1 MPEFTHAVGTNVA
14 ARLDHIYAAT
24 DLMPSLLSIDTA
36 APNGFSDHVAV
47 TVARAPRSVRPPQST
62 HGVNVMRFKARLV
75 AKGFPQRQGIDYDE
89 VFAPVSRQSSLRA
102 LLAVVAARDLALHQ
116 LDVKTAF
123 LNGELDELV
132 YMNQPPGYQ
141 EGGQNTVC
149 LLRRSL
155 YSLKQAPRQWH
166 QRLTQQLE
174 SQDFRPS
181 AADPSCSSCGPPAAL
196 ASPSTCSPGWTTYCS
211 RPSDVQA
218 VKAGLAA
225 AFAA

>member
-1 MPEFTHAVGTNVA
+1 VADVYRPFYHIGVYHAVGTNVA
-14 ARLDHIYAAT
+14 ACLDRIYAAT

-47 TVARAPRSVRPPQST
+47 TVALAPRSARPPQST
-62 HGVNVMRFKARLV
+62 RGVNVMRFKARLV
-75 AKGFPQRQGIDYDE
+75 AKGFLQRQGIDYDE
-89 VFAPVSRQSSLRA
+89 VFAPVSRQSTLRA

-155 YSLKQAPRQWH
+155 YGLKQAPRQWH

-174 SQDFRPS
+174 SQGFRPI
-181 AADPSCSSCGPPAAL
+181 AADPSLFIMRPTSSASKPVYLL
-196 ASPSTCSPGWTTYCS
+196 AWV
-211 RPSDVQA
+211 DDIL
-218 VKAGLAA
+218 LAA
-225 AFAA
+225 FRHEGR